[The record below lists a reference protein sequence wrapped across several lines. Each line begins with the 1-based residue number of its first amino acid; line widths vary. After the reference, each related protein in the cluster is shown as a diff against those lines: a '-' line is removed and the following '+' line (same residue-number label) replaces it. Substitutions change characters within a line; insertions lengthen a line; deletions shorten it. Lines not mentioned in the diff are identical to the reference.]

1 MTETFLRLLTRLSEA
16 GDDAILTGAVARPFK
31 GPLFERLLS
40 RRVIV
45 EDARLTE
52 WDVCDRCDC
61 GLASRPIRS
70 VGGEWFRAECPLD
83 RAQDVNLSED
93 DLLVYRVEAAGLA
106 SVIGVAA
113 GLKYAPSQLVRG
125 LWQLGALPS
134 GRVVFLAFEA
144 AALASEAIVATLR
157 QAAQGQDVTI
167 LVPAILPAALLRLRD
182 AGFHTVET
190 VSVMV
195 PVAGGLGVAID
206 PATLNPPPGPG
217 PGSLRVRSGSA
228 EVEWL
233 GRSVVLSHQLF
244 PVFQRLLAKA
254 KTRDQVASGP
264 EVEGTTGREAKDLIR
279 ELRAAFVAA
288 GFTKAE
294 AEAFFMLVRGRGYRL
309 GVPSSGILI
318 DG

>member
-1 MTETFLRLLTRLSEA
+1 MTETILRLLTRLSEG
-16 GDDAILTGAVARPFK
+16 GDDAILTGAVVRPFQ

-61 GLASRPIRS
+61 GLASRPIRF
-70 VGGEWFRAECPLD
+70 VGGERFRAECPLD
-83 RAQDVNLSED
+83 RRQDVDLIED
-93 DLLVYRVEAAGLA
+93 DLLVYRVKAAGLA
-106 SVIGVAA
+106 SVLGTAT
-113 GLKYAPSQLVRG
+113 GFKDAPSQPVEG

-167 LVPAILPAALLRLRD
+167 LVPAIPRAALMRLRD
-182 AGFHTVET
+182 AGFHIVET
-190 VSVMV
+190 LSVMA
-195 PVAGGLGVAID
+195 PVAGRFGVAID
-206 PATLNPPPGPG
+206 PAPLSPPPG
-217 PGSLRVRSGSA
+217 PGSLRVRSASA

-264 EVEGTTGREAKDLIR
+264 EVEGTTGREAKDLVR

>member
-1 MTETFLRLLTRLSEA
+1 MTETILRLLTRLSEA
-16 GDDAILTGAVARPFK
+16 GDDAILTGAVARPFH

-45 EDARLTE
+45 EDARLTA

-61 GLASRPIRS
+61 GLASRTIRS
-70 VGGEWFRAECPLD
+70 VGGERFRAECPLD
-83 RAQDVNLSED
+83 RAQDVNLTED

-106 SVIGVAA
+106 SVIGAA
-113 GLKYAPSQLVRG
+113 SGFTDAPSQLVEG

-134 GRVVFLAFEA
+134 GPVVFLAFEA
-144 AALASEAIVATLR
+144 AAIAGEAIVATLH
-157 QAAQGQDVTI
+157 QAAQSQGVTI
-167 LVPAILPAALLRLRD
+167 LVPAIPPAAAMRLRD
-182 AGFHTVET
+182 AGFHIVET
-190 VSVMV
+190 VSALV
-195 PVAGGLGVAID
+195 PVAGGFGVAID
-206 PATLNPPPGPG
+206 PATLSPPPGPG
-217 PGSLRVRSGSA
+217 WLRVRSASA

-279 ELRAAFVAA
+279 ELRAALVAA

-294 AEAFFMLVRGRGYRL
+294 AETLIATARGRGYRL
-309 GVPSSGILI
+309 GVPASGIQI

>member
-1 MTETFLRLLTRLSEA
+1 MTETILRLLTRLSEA
-16 GDDAILTGAVARPFK
+16 GDDAILTGAVARPFQ
-31 GPLFERLLS
+31 GPVFDRLLS

-45 EDARLTE
+45 EDGRLTE

-70 VGGEWFRAECPLD
+70 VGGERFRAECPLD
-83 RAQDVNLSED
+83 RAQDVNLTED

-106 SVIGVAA
+106 SVIGAAA
-113 GLKYAPSQLVRG
+113 GFKEAPSQLYQG
-125 LWQLGALPS
+125 LWLLGALHS

-144 AALASEAIVATLR
+144 AALSSEAIVAALR
-157 QAAQGQDVTI
+157 QAAQGKDVTI
-167 LVPAILPAALLRLRD
+167 LAPAIPPSALMRLRD
-182 AGFHTVET
+182 ADFHIVET
-190 VSVMV
+190 VSAMV
-195 PVAGGLGVAID
+195 PVAGGFGVAID
-206 PATLNPPPGPG
+206 AATFGPPPG
-217 PGSLRVRSGSA
+217 PGSLRVRSASA

-254 KTRDQVASGP
+254 KTRDQVASGR

-279 ELRAAFVAA
+279 ELRAALLAA

-294 AEAFFMLVRGRGYRL
+294 AETLIATARGRGYRL
-309 GVPSSGILI
+309 GVPASGIQI